1 MVRNLREW
9 KGCFSAIVTP
19 FKRDGEIDEDKFCEN
34 IELLIDEGIHGIV
47 VAGCT
52 GESWALLDEEH
63 NKIFKLA
70 VKTAKNKITVIG
82 GTGQITPQHTIK
94 LSKYAKEAGMD
105 GVMILAPA
113 RVRPNNRE
121 IIGFFKD
128 ISDSIN
134 IPILVY
140 NIPKRQG
147 IDITPDLLLE
157 LSKIKNVKGVKES
170 SDDYMRVLS
179 DIRLCGNKINILT
192 GHSAVRGVPSI
203 LMGAVGWVSSVE
215 TQIMGKEAID
225 MYNLVK
231 NGKLEEAR
239 KIQYKCIELDEGLR
253 TSDSG
258 TFPAFLKYAMNLLN
272 RPGGFLR
279 RPILELT
286 DEQKS
291 NVSNLLK
298 KLKIL

>member
-1 MVRNLREW
+1 MGKGKKWE
-9 KGCFSAIVTP
+9 GCFSAIVTP
-19 FKRDGEIDEDKFCEN
+19 FLENGEIDKDKFCEN
-34 IELLIDEGIHGIV
+34 IELLIDEGIYGII

-52 GESWALLDEEH
+52 GEGWALLDEEL
-63 NKIFKLA
+63 NEIFKLA
-70 VKTAKNKITVIG
+70 VKTVKNRITVIG
-82 GTGQITPQHTIK
+82 GTGQITAQHTIK

-105 GVMILAPA
+105 GVMVLAPA

-121 IIGFFKD
+121 IIAFFKD
-128 ISDSIN
+128 VSDSVDIS
-134 IPILVY
+134 ILVY
-140 NIPKRQG
+140 NMPTRQG
-147 IDITPDLLLE
+147 IDITPDLLFE

-170 SDDYMRVLS
+170 SFDYMRVLS
-179 DIRLCGNKINILT
+179 DIRLSGDKLDILA
-192 GHSAVRGVPSI
+192 GHSASRGVPSI

-231 NGKLEEAR
+231 NGKIEEAR

-253 TSDSG
+253 DYDSG

-272 RPGGFLR
+272 RPGGFSR
-279 RPILELT
+279 RPVLELN